1 MEYRIKFT
9 PFFEKQLKKLKKK
22 DKVLFERLGKKLK
35 ELRNNPG
42 HYKPLRNVLKGNR
55 AAHLDPF
62 VVVFDIKGDESQPH
76 DSSPTLP
83 KVVGNK
89 VSL

>member
-1 MEYRIKFT
+1 MGYRFKFT

-35 ELRNNPG
+35 ELRENPE
-42 HYKPLRNVLKGNR
+42 HYKPLRNVLKGSR

-62 VVVFDIKGDESQPH
+62 VLVFDLQSDLITLHYVKHH
-76 DSSPTLP
+76 D
-83 KVVGNK
+83 KAY
-89 VSL
+89 

>member
-35 ELRNNPG
+35 ELRNNQSITN
-42 HYKPLRNVLKGNR
+42 L
-55 AAHLDPF
+55 
-62 VVVFDIKGDESQPH
+62 
-76 DSSPTLP
+76 
-83 KVVGNK
+83 
-89 VSL
+89 